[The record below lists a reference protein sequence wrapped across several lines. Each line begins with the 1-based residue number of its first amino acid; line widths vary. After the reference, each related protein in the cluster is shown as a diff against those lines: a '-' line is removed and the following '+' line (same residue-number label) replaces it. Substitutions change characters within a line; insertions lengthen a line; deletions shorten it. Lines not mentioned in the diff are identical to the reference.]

1 VPGAKSGIVVLANT
15 VNCPVAGAG
24 AQILATLN
32 GQAPLIER
40 PDEPD

>member
-1 VPGAKSGIVVLANT
+1 LANIA
-15 VNCPVAGAG
+15 NCLVAGTG

-40 PDEPD
+40 LDERD